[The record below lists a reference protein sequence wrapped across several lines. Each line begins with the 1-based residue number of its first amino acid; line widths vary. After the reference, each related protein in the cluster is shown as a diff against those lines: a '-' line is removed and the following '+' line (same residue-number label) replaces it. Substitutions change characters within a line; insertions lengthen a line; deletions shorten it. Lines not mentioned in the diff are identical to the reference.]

1 MDMRNSP
8 NILSKAAQIRS
19 QAIPVNVKADKV
31 SPRRNGDSERNST
44 MSRYVRLESGLW
56 WSLYWVT
63 EQGTVFCQ
71 GSEMLRVVLYQEMS
85 IIRYL
90 CTETCLPTTTCL
102 VILINVGKIEVLRL

>member
-1 MDMRNSP
+1 MRKLTDIP
-8 NILSKAAQIRS
+8 SKAAQIRS

-71 GSEMLRVVLYQEMS
+71 GKRNVARCALPRDEYHSILMYRDVLVYHHMS
-85 IIRYL
+85 R
-90 CTETCLPTTTCL
+90 
-102 VILINVGKIEVLRL
+102 NSRQRRRD